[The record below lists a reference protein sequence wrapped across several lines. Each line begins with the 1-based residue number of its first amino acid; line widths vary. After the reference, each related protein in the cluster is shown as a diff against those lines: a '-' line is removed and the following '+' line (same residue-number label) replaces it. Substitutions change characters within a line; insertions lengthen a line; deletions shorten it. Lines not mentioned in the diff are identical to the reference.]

1 MNKNLILGYFYNVS
15 SFEGIKVFIK
25 SANDIKDKD
34 FDVVLLDASNNDHDN
49 ALYKFAEEN
58 NTTVKKIN
66 KELKSLYVDRF
77 LAYKNYF
84 LKTDYESV
92 ILCDCT
98 DIYFQSNPFLEI
110 NNSKLVLSSENI
122 LIKDA
127 EWNYDIIKNVY
138 GSQLAD
144 TFLEKPV
151 INSGIIVGQKSQLE
165 KICDLIINEHLIY
178 HNRCFTGVDQG
189 LLMKVIHSN
198 QESIDYQYAPLNFS
212 LMIAVGLGFSTKL
225 IEKKGINIEGIKIT
239 DNKGSIYSIIHQY
252 NRKKD
257 LNDMVVSYYESR

>member
-1 MNKNLILGYFYNVS
+1 MKNLILGYFYNVS

-25 SANDIKDKD
+25 SASDIKDRD
-34 FDVVLLDASNNDHDN
+34 FDVVLLDASDNNHDN
-49 ALYKFAEEN
+49 TLHKFAKEN
-58 NTTVKKIN
+58 NAIVKKIN

-84 LKTDYESV
+84 LKTDYESI

-110 NNSKLVLSSENI
+110 NNLKLVLSSENI

-127 EWNYDIIKNVY
+127 EWNYNIIKNVY
-138 GSQLAD
+138 GSHLAD
-144 TFLEKPV
+144 KFLEKPV
-151 INSGIIVGQKSQLE
+151 INSGIIAGVGSELE
-165 KICDLIINEHLIY
+165 KICNLIVNEYLIY
-178 HNRCFTGVDQG
+178 PDRCFTGVDQG

-212 LMIAVGLGFSTKL
+212 LMMAVGLGFSNNL
-225 IEKKGINIEGIKIT
+225 IERKGINIEGIRIT
-239 DNKGSIYSIIHQY
+239 DNEGVVYSIIHQY

-257 LNDMVVSYYESR
+257 LNDRVISYYESR